1 MSGGHDTDDPGGA
14 PPRMSL
20 GHRILLSLP
29 RLQRNPDK
37 GPLGERIRD
46 ALVKPAPP
54 GAAPAKKADG
64 PRSVEELEDAVK
76 YANDKERLT
85 GLLLAPVAAALGL
98 IIIGTLINNAPSQY
112 LKSGAVNPRHV
123 SVATYHTLT
132 YVLLA
137 LAVVMLVTAYLRKRF
152 YLGIAMA
159 LYGLSV
165 FNLHYWGFGVPF
177 LMVGA
182 WLLVTAYRLQR
193 DLREANGD
201 RPGRGRAGPT
211 RGPTRAQPNKRYTP
225 RSAPPKRSPGKPE
238 NEQKAG

>member
-1 MSGGHDTDDPGGA
+1 
-14 PPRMSL
+14 MSL
-20 GHRILLSLP
+20 GHRLLLSLP
-29 RLQRNPDK
+29 RLRRDPDK
-37 GPLGERIRD
+37 APLGQRLRS
-46 ALVKPAPP
+46 ALVKPVEP
-54 GAAPAKKADG
+54 GAAAQAKKADRS
-64 PRSVEELEDAVK
+64 PSVEELEDAVK
-76 YANDKERLT
+76 YADDKERLI

-98 IIIGTLINNAPSQY
+98 IIIGTLINNDPSQF
-112 LKSGAVNPRHV
+112 LTNGTVNPRHV
-123 SVATYHTLT
+123 NVSTYHTLT

-152 YLGIAMA
+152 FLGVAMA

-193 DLREANGD
+193 DLRQATGD
-201 RPGRGRAGPT
+201 APGRRRGGPAPRT
-211 RGPTRAQPNKRYTP
+211 TRAQPNKRYTP
-225 RSAPPKRSPGKPE
+225 RTAPPKRSPHKPE